1 MIANTISRI
10 IMRGLHWS
18 STGNAAA
25 RPESRP
31 APHVTLQIS
40 PKHRVR
46 DALSTPIT
54 RSGVRNQKVV
64 THRRRLPARR
74 AMIKSP

>member
-1 MIANTISRI
+1 MIGNTAFRTITRVL
-10 IMRGLHWS
+10 RWS

-31 APHVTLQIS
+31 ASHGALQAS
-40 PKHRVR
+40 PQQSVIAPLSDPVPRSSGLKHKAV
-46 DALSTPIT
+46 A
-54 RSGVRNQKVV
+54 
-64 THRRRLPARR
+64 HMRRLPGRS